1 MSIIAPIMAPTN
13 VTVDGCNVRWSYS
26 DPDDVDGYVVYIMP
40 GEPEKIVYTN
50 ITIKNPNDEPSIA
63 INSTWSVSIR
73 AHQHL
78 IGPVTDEVIIGE

>member
-1 MSIIAPIMAPTN
+1 MAPTN
-13 VTVDGCNVRWSYS
+13 VAVDDSVDRCNVHWSYS
-26 DPDDVDGYVVYIMP
+26 DPDDVDGYVVYITP
-40 GEPEKIVYTN
+40 GEPEKTVYTN